1 MRQKKQQHSGMQSGK
16 VRTMSSSR
24 SSDRPSMTPMGGR
37 EFGNVDEPMQAEL
50 ASGNEGLAEP
60 VGSSQQTRSKRRAKK
75 AA

>member
-16 VRTMSSSR
+16 VRSMSSS
-24 SSDRPSMTPMGGR
+24 SSSGRQSTSQMGGR

-50 ASGNEGLAEP
+50 ASGNEGLAESA
-60 VGSSQQTRSKRRAKK
+60 GSSHQTRSKRRAKK